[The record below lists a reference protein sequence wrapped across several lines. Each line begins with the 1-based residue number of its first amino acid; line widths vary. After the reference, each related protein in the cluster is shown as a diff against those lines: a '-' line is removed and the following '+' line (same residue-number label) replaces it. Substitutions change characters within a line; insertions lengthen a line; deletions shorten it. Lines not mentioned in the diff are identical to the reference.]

1 MINLR
6 VEEIESREV
15 WDGFLTS
22 FEHANILQSWS
33 WGQFQKEYGRKVWYL
48 GVFNNEELVG
58 VALAQLIPTRLRT
71 HIYVSNGPVVL
82 DEYKDIACE
91 KLLGYLKAIGI
102 KEKAKFIRI
111 DPLLL
116 DNEQNNKHLKSLKL
130 IKATTHIQAERKWIL
145 DISKDEETLLSEMD
159 KNTRYEIKK
168 SMKEGVETF
177 SSIDIKDYEKFEN
190 VFKETVKRQKFI
202 PHSLS
207 YYKTQFD
214 IMSKLGNYKII
225 WAQKDNT
232 IISSA
237 LVGYFG
243 DSAFY
248 LHAGSI
254 NDREINKLMGPQAV
268 VWKAI
273 QEAKALNMKYFDF
286 WGIAPTDNPKDQWA
300 GFTKFKK
307 GFGGFEQRLIRAHDL
322 PLSPEYY
329 AISIL
334 EKFREMW
341 GMPYLIILRMF
352 RSEIQK

>member
-6 VEEIESREV
+6 IAEISSRKV
-15 WDGFLTS
+15 WDGFITS

-33 WGQFQKEYGRKVWYL
+33 WGQFQKTYGRKVWYL
-48 GVFNNEELVG
+48 GVFNNNELVG

-82 DEYKDIACE
+82 EEYKETAYE

-116 DNEQNNKHLKSLKL
+116 DNEQNNRFMKLLKL
-130 IKATTHIQAERKWIL
+130 TKANTHVQAERKWIL
-145 DISKDEETLLSEMD
+145 DISKDEDTLLSEMD

-168 SMKEGVETF
+168 SKKEGVETF
-177 SSIDIKDYEKFEN
+177 SSTDLKDYKKFEI

-202 PHSLS
+202 PHSLN
-207 YYKTQFD
+207 YYKTQFEV
-214 IMSKLGNYKII
+214 MSKLGNYKII
-225 WAQKDNT
+225 WAEKDNT
-232 IISSA
+232 VISGA
-237 LVGYFG
+237 LVGYYG

-254 NDREINKLMGPQAV
+254 NNKETNKLMGPQAV
-268 VWKAI
+268 VWRAI
-273 QEAKALNMKYFDF
+273 QEAKKLNMKYFDF
-286 WGIAPTDNPKDQWA
+286 WGIAPTDNPKDKWA

-322 PLSPEYY
+322 PLSPQYY

-334 EKFREMW
+334 EKFREVW
-341 GMPYLIILRMF
+341 GLPYFYLSKLKK
-352 RSEIQK
+352 QND